1 MEILQARE
9 AFLSH
14 DSGVMLN
21 TSNYVTTQLAN
32 ITTGRELPLFPM
44 DLQITNS
51 LIHSVINMLEDNADV
66 LQQSSAT
73 KPDVV
78 CMYYFGN
85 TNYNSEP
92 ISIVFFNNKC

>member
-1 MEILQARE
+1 MQARE
-9 AFLSH
+9 AFLSN
-14 DSGVMLN
+14 DLKVLLN
-21 TSNYVTTQLAN
+21 ISTYVTSQLAN
-32 ITTGRELPLFPM
+32 MTTGRELPLFPM

-85 TNYNSEP
+85 TNYNSEQN
-92 ISIVFFNNKC
+92 SIVFFNNRC